1 MKSIIAMIATLFA
14 VSVFA
19 ADAPKAV
26 EVAKA
31 PEVKVEAKKDEKK
44 AAPAKKAEVK
54 KDEAKK

>member
-14 VSVFA
+14 VSGFA

-26 EVAKA
+26 EVAKT

-44 AAPAKKAEVK
+44 AEVK